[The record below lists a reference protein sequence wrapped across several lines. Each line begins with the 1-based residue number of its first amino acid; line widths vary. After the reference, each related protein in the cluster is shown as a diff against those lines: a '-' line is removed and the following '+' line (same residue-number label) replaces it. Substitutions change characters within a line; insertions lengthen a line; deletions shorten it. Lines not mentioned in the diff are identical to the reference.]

1 MSEKMNLPA
10 TSSSPARDSGAA
22 FREAEQKNLPL
33 RANRTINELLVAEM
47 FLVQATIESVSNLG
61 ESLEHAREAL
71 DDGRDLGDV
80 LKAASRE
87 VFEPYRERYNYFRR
101 FRDSA

>member
-1 MSEKMNLPA
+1 MTEKTNLPA
-10 TSSSPARDSGAA
+10 ETRAA
-22 FREAEQKNLPL
+22 TRGSAFLEAERKQLPL

-47 FLVQATIESVSNLG
+47 FLVQATIESIANLG
-61 ESLEHAREAL
+61 DSLDHARDAL
-71 DDGRDLGDV
+71 DDGRDWGQV
-80 LKAASRE
+80 LKSAGRE